1 MAGMFARILPASKGI
16 RLPLRENGDR
26 TACAKDGGLELSRS
40 CGLRKSYSSELF
52 ESGQWYLAQSLRKK
66 NSENFTPWQA
76 ARSSAVPVLK
86 INCCEYA

>member
-66 NSENFTPWQA
+66 TVRILRLGKLRA
-76 ARSSAVPVLK
+76 AALCP
-86 INCCEYA
+86 Y